1 MGKSRIYGWQAVYR
15 FSLKEHLKGMPF
27 QVMTGLV
34 CFLLLVSLPAV
45 HWITTALSEIPV
57 TQVKILYV
65 ADETGMGLDYGAFS
79 AQEDYRHVEVRTEK
93 DAESR
98 IEALESTDG
107 EEGAV
112 LARITYAEEQIRLDL
127 YYGEKSGAGEMDLSR
142 LGDALLRYYRQNA
155 AMGAAGEEQA
165 EILGRNV
172 ETRVVKIKSQ
182 TLGGMTERLSTIEY
196 GLITVI
202 SCLAMMFVAISGECI
217 ASSIVTEKSS
227 KITEYL
233 LTSVRPLALVVGKVL
248 SVLSAVFFQFI
259 LMALSLAASWG
270 LTRVLGGG
278 GLSLSVI
285 LGGSAGDLRIS
296 PWGVV
301 GAVLIF
307 AAGLVLY
314 GMMAGVVGASVSRVE
329 ETSEGLKLY
338 NILLIGCSLFGVL
351 AARLGAE
358 GDFQILVIL
367 AVLCPFSSPFIVP
380 AYLAMGKLSV
390 WLLVPSVLILLFTVA
405 ATAFLVAGIYEALI
419 FYRGSHLKWRQILRI
434 VLNRKE
440 IRG

>member
-1 MGKSRIYGWQAVYR
+1 MGKSRIHGWQAVYR

-34 CFLLLVSLPAV
+34 CVLLLVSLPVV
-45 HWITTALSEIPV
+45 HWMVTALSEIPA

-65 ADETGMGLDYGAFS
+65 ADETGVGMDYSGFS
-79 AQEDYRHVEVRTEK
+79 EQEDYRQVEVRQVD
-93 DAESR
+93 DAEAM
-98 IEALESTDG
+98 IETLQTEDA

-112 LARITYAEEQIRLDL
+112 LARIQYTGERIQLDL
-127 YYGEKSGAGEMDLSR
+127 YYGGKSGVGEVDLTR

-155 AMGAAGEEQA
+155 AMGAAQA
-165 EILGRNV
+165 DQADILSRNV
-172 ETRVVKIKSQ
+172 ETQVVKLKNQ
-182 TLGGMTERLSTIEY
+182 TIPEMTARLSTIEY
-196 GLITVI
+196 GMIMVI
-202 SCLAMMFVAISGECI
+202 SCLAMMFVAISGEGI

-233 LTSVRPLALVVGKVL
+233 LTSVRPLALIVGKVL
-248 SVLSAVFFQFI
+248 SVLTAVFLQFI

-270 LTRVLGGG
+270 LTRLLGGS

-285 LGGSAGDLRIS
+285 LGGAVGDLRIS

-307 AAGLVLY
+307 ALGLILY
-314 GMMAGVVGASVSRVE
+314 GMMAGVIGASVSRVE

-338 NILLIGCSLFGVL
+338 NIVLIGCSLFGVL
-351 AARLGAE
+351 AARLGAD

-380 AYLAMGKLSV
+380 AYLALGKLSV
-390 WLLVPSVLILLFTVA
+390 WLLVPSVLLLLLTLIL
-405 ATAFLVAGIYEALI
+405 TAYLVAGVYEALI
-419 FYRGSHLKWRQILRI
+419 FYRGSHLKWKQIVKI
-434 VLNRKE
+434 ALNRKE
-440 IRG
+440 A

>member
-79 AQEDYRHVEVRTEK
+79 AQEDYRHVEVRAEK

-172 ETRVVKIKSQ
+172 ETRVVKMKSQ

-202 SCLAMMFVAISGECI
+202 SCLAMMFVAISGEGI
-217 ASSIVTEKSS
+217 ASSIVTESLRKS
-227 KITEYL
+227 
-233 LTSVRPLALVVGKVL
+233 R
-248 SVLSAVFFQFI
+248 
-259 LMALSLAASWG
+259 
-270 LTRVLGGG
+270 
-278 GLSLSVI
+278 
-285 LGGSAGDLRIS
+285 
-296 PWGVV
+296 
-301 GAVLIF
+301 
-307 AAGLVLY
+307 
-314 GMMAGVVGASVSRVE
+314 
-329 ETSEGLKLY
+329 
-338 NILLIGCSLFGVL
+338 NIC
-351 AARLGAE
+351 
-358 GDFQILVIL
+358 
-367 AVLCPFSSPFIVP
+367 
-380 AYLAMGKLSV
+380 
-390 WLLVPSVLILLFTVA
+390 
-405 ATAFLVAGIYEALI
+405 
-419 FYRGSHLKWRQILRI
+419 
-434 VLNRKE
+434 
-440 IRG
+440 